1 MKYKDKKIDKG
12 GKMTAKKNDL
22 GPGSPGAPA
31 EGSGDKRKPWVKK
44 DAAESMLSLIQKQ
57 EERVAKMRKELEKE
71 EKQLEKL
78 QKAKKVLEAT

>member
-1 MKYKDKKIDKG
+1 
-12 GKMTAKKNDL
+12 MTAKKND
-22 GPGSPGAPA
+22 GAAGAQGTSA
-31 EGSGDKRKPWVKK
+31 EGSSEKRKPWVKK

-57 EERVAKMRKELEKE
+57 EERVAKMRKDLEKE